1 MDRAKDL
8 ADPAFEPTD
17 DELVDLGRRACAGVR
32 EAMAKQHRILL
43 EEIAAERNA
52 VMTRLREAG

>member
-1 MDRAKDL
+1 MSRPKDL

-17 DELVDLGRRACAGVR
+17 DELVDLGRRACAGLR
-32 EAMAKQHRILL
+32 EAMEQQQRKLL
-43 EEIAAERNA
+43 EEIATERNA